1 MMCADFFAC
10 LWKYLCCKSC
20 GNGTDDIS
28 YHPIDNDILIKNIQQ
43 FGIIPWVCGLFVW
56 IDVWVI

>member
-1 MMCADFFAC
+1 MMCVDFFAC

-43 FGIIPWVCGLFVW
+43 FGIIP
-56 IDVWVI
+56 